1 MHVMVIRLIGLQFPR
16 NSVILTVDAL
26 RNLYFLARKT
36 IFRCSP
42 LLLHARLS
50 YVDYFDHGTS
60 VQTVIKRLL
69 MKVLY

>member
-26 RNLYFLARKT
+26 MNLLARKT
-36 IFRCSP
+36 ILRRS
-42 LLLHARLS
+42 LLPLHARLS